1 MSGGAMHA
9 GTIGIRTRSATTQRS
24 GWLTT
29 FRARLRDRRRDRAA
43 RAHSLRM
50 SGDNVRSIP
59 GSEHTH
65 LLRHR
70 GF

>member
-1 MSGGAMHA
+1 MEAHA
-9 GTIGIRTRSATTQRS
+9 GTIGVRTGPATRKRS
-24 GWLTT
+24 GWLTS
-29 FRARLRDRRRDRAA
+29 FRVRLSDRRRDRAA

-50 SGDNVRSIP
+50 SGSDVRSIP

-65 LLRHR
+65 LLRP

>member
-1 MSGGAMHA
+1 MEAHA
-9 GTIGIRTRSATTQRS
+9 GRIGIRTGPATGQRS
-24 GWLTT
+24 GWLTG

-50 SGDNVRSIP
+50 SGTDVRSLP
-59 GSEHTH
+59 GSEHSH
-65 LLRHR
+65 VLRHR